1 MVVKKKLSMYE
12 KMKENEKKNPR
23 NINKKTA
30 KPKTKPKAKK
40 KPTGINPNTMI
51 AQRARELARLN
62 KKG

>member
-1 MVVKKKLSMYE
+1 MYE

-30 KPKTKPKAKK
+30 KPKPKTKPKAKK